1 MRLQPSCE
9 AELAALVAEAAAAR
23 RRLRVEGGGTRTA
36 PGGPRDARSVI
47 LSLAGLAGVRLHD
60 PGALTLIAA
69 AGTPLAEVEARL
81 AAEGQMLAFEPM
93 DHRAILGTEGT
104 PTIGGAVATNASGP
118 RRVSA
123 GACRDHLLGIRFV
136 DGCGRV
142 LASGGRVMKNVTGLD
157 LGKLH
162 CGAAGRYGILTEV
175 ALKVLPAPDSA
186 ATLVWAG
193 TEPETAVALFTAA
206 LASPYEISG
215 AAWAGGRA
223 CLRLEGRPAQVAGR
237 TDRLAA
243 QLRPL
248 AGAPDIVTGPGHAA
262 LWQGFRDL
270 PHLAGSAPLWRIG
283 TRPTDAP
290 VLVRALWA
298 AGAAQVSLDWGG
310 ALIWVTG
317 DIAPQAL
324 ATALGTR
331 GAAVQVRGPAPGT
344 ALPAPAP
351 ALAALYDGLGARFD
365 PARILAPA

>member
-1 MRLQPSCE
+1 MRLHPASE

-36 PGGPRDARSVI
+36 PGGAARGVVT
-47 LSLAGLAGVRLHD
+47 LSLAGLAGVKLHD

-69 AGTPLAEVEARL
+69 AGTPVAEIEARL

-93 DHRAILGTEGT
+93 DNRAILGTSGT

-123 GACRDHLLGIRFV
+123 GACRDHLLGTRFV
-136 DGCGRV
+136 DGSGRV

-157 LGKLH
+157 LGKLL

-175 ALKVLPAPDSA
+175 ALKVLPAPDA
-186 ATLVWAG
+186 AASLVWDG

-206 LASPYEISG
+206 LASPFEVSG
-215 AAWAGGRA
+215 AAWTDGRA
-223 CLRLEGRPAQVAGR
+223 CLRLEGRAAQVAGR

-248 AGAPDIVTGPGHAA
+248 AGMPEVVTGAAHAA

-270 PHLAGSAPLWRIG
+270 PHLAGTAPLWRIG

-290 VLVRALWA
+290 ALVRALWA
-298 AGAAQVSLDWGG
+298 AGEAEVSLDWGG
-310 ALIWVTG
+310 ALVWLSG
-317 DIAPQAL
+317 GIAPEAL
-324 ATALGTR
+324 AAALGPR
-331 GAAVQVRGPAPGT
+331 GAARQIRGPSPGVE
-344 ALPAPAP
+344 LPAPAQ
-351 ALAALYDGLGARFD
+351 ALAALRDGLGARFD